1 MVCLVI
7 NAKIYFPD
15 GEVAGIVIDL
25 IFKRDGKI
33 VAIIASKM
41 VIPVFKMGLINIV
54 LPYNMVR
61 KIKGKYHVLLPK
73 SLLFDKRL
81 LSTYLD
87 PRIVVSAFR
96 YKLKRIMIVIAYI
109 LIAILLLVLSLMFR
123 KIGAII
129 YLIAVGLLFSMPLV
143 FEAFLIIKV
152 PGYYNLS
159 LLRNSKVY
167 DANGYLIG
175 IVADAEIDYTNG
187 IVKKIIIV
195 KPPKFSTEFI
205 ERIYSY
211 KSEVGVR
218 PDLIEKFGAR
228 RVYLRI
234 SYKELF

>member
-1 MVCLVI
+1 MI

-15 GEVAGIVIDL
+15 GDVAGIVIDL

>member
-1 MVCLVI
+1 MI

-15 GEVAGIVIDL
+15 GEVAGTVIDL
-25 IFKRDGKI
+25 IFKSDGKI
-33 VAIIASKM
+33 VALIASKM
-41 VIPVFKMGLINIV
+41 IIPLFRMGLINIV
-54 LPYNMVR
+54 LPYSMVR
-61 KIKGKYHVLLPK
+61 KIRGKYHVLLPK
-73 SLLFDKRL
+73 SLLFDRRL
-81 LSTYLD
+81 LSIYLD
-87 PRIVVSAFR
+87 PRIIVSAFR
-96 YKLKRIMIVIAYI
+96 YKLRRIMIVIAYI
-109 LIAILLLVLSLMFR
+109 LIAILLLVLSIMFR
-123 KIGAII
+123 KIGTII
-129 YLIAVGLLFSMPLV
+129 YLIGVALLFSMPLV

-187 IVKKIIIV
+187 VVKKIIIV

-211 KSEVGVR
+211 KSEVGIR
-218 PDLIEKFGAR
+218 PNLIEKFSAR

-234 SYKELF
+234 SYKELI

>member
-1 MVCLVI
+1 MI